1 VAILCREAPSAFIVH
16 VAGAGG
22 TDGGRTATGMKRKE
36 GWLVGQRKNSEQN
49 KTS

>member
-16 VAGAGG
+16 VAGG